1 MDILI
6 ENHLCI
12 ESAESSD
19 SMLEGDWF
27 SSDGDLLNVI
37 GIYNISSKVVEAH
50 DLLGRLSQ
58 LCLSLWL

>member
-6 ENHLCI
+6 ESHLCI
-12 ESAESSD
+12 ESTKFSE

-27 SSDGDLLNVI
+27 SRDGDLVTI
-37 GIYNISSKVVEAH
+37 ISIDNISSKVVETH

-58 LCLSLWL
+58 LCLMQC